1 MERRFP
7 SNNVL
12 LNKPKL
18 WHAKYLDVHESKR
31 CSVQALLHIN
41 HVAKQRTLVDMH
53 FLEFYTALQWGMF
66 AYFCPLHFTKQYVNK
81 TVIHEAKVSE
91 LTVPYVAILI
101 LL

>member
-1 MERRFP
+1 MEMRFP

-12 LNKPKL
+12 LNTPNL
-18 WHAKYLDVHESKR
+18 WHAKYPDVHESKR

-53 FLEFYTALQWGMF
+53 LLEFYTALQCEVF

-81 TVIHEAKVSE
+81 TVIYEATISE
-91 LTVPYVAILI
+91 LTVPNAAILI
-101 LL
+101 WM